1 MATNNL
7 FGTGSKQV
15 PQNVNLGG
23 MAYQNPDYV
32 KIKNLEV
39 DYISQIQTDIPE
51 SVVDVFVYDTSK
63 DSDGGAWRKR
73 TTHTSWYNETLNTAT
88 RGSRREFPA
97 VAVLVL
103 YASGEALKIY
113 DGDDPDLPMWMDF
126 ANYSGRNY
134 FYGTGRAPKVK
145 MLNGMFVTGSQAT
158 NFWPIMVDFIRD
170 SCVGLRSS
178 GGNYDHG
185 ANIAGRNTLDSS
197 NDHYWVHENRNTKKW
212 YFDGHIANQKV
223 NDVAITVLPNAPIS
237 VDTGLPIPT
246 VALASDNGVS
256 IIKDN
261 GTILDLF
268 QNHANANHAN
278 FVDFDSKTNAVIW
291 TTDYQPEGTAEV
303 AYKLNVNPIPNSD
316 QVTGN
321 GVIGPYQN
329 WNRTI
334 QSGGNLTKPK
344 LKGHPMTDVISNGGD
359 GCYAISTGN
368 NYNGNTLNLL
378 KEYYGSVPGSTSNVN
393 ALIAYIGHD
402 YNTGWMRG
410 EARAAWL
417 SSTDTTDATAS
428 ELILDGS
435 NWAGDFDSS
444 NDLNAWTTVVGGT
457 ATVTGGLLKL
467 TDTSGSFVYAS
478 APFTT
483 VIGKKYVVSFESVNN
498 SNTATYSWVRI
509 GNSHN
514 ATEHH
519 NTNYGGSYGIKS
531 VYFTATATTTYIT
544 LISGLGANTFGHWDN
559 VSAKPVEEDRSDKNK
574 GLQVFGTVT
583 KSPVAP
589 GSELVAYSGFSSSNY
604 LQQPYNS
611 DLDFAADDFSISFWY
626 KSTTTIAACVLHRG
640 DGGLNPGW
648 GTGKIIQIEFN
659 STNLAAFL
667 AESAFTGFDTVVI
680 PQAKAADGNWHHYML
695 VRSNEFVGVY
705 WDGIL
710 QDETRSTRNLSNTE
724 ARTWVGERPNNTR
737 PLVDTSLTLLRIT
750 ANAPT
755 EEQIKYMYQS
765 EKMLF
770 TDNSNCTLY
779 GTSDE
784 VTAMAHDEGTGVLHV
799 GTSGGRSDFQGL
811 CRINNT
817 TTAVTTA
824 ISAHDGFIVEQ

>member
-1 MATNNL
+1 MTTNNL

-51 SVVDVFVYDTSK
+51 NVVDVFVYDTSK

-134 FYGTGRAPKVK
+134 FYGTGRAQKVK

-158 NFWPIMVDFIRD
+158 NFWPIMVDFLRD

-197 NDHYWVHENRNTKKW
+197 GDHYWVPENRNSKKW

-261 GTILDLF
+261 GTIIDLF

-291 TTDYQPEGTAEV
+291 TTDYQPEGIAET
-303 AYKLNVNPIPNSD
+303 AYKLNVNPIPNGD

-334 QSGGNLTKPK
+334 QTGGNLTKPK

-359 GCYAISTGN
+359 GCYAVSTGN
-368 NYNGNTLNLL
+368 NFNGNTLNLL
-378 KEYYGSVPGSTSNVN
+378 KEYYGSIPGSTSNIN

-410 EARAAWL
+410 ETRAAWL
-417 SSTDTTDATAS
+417 SDTDTTDAIEYVQNGYFNNDVSSWNIGTTGTTAT
-428 ELILDGS
+428 L
-435 NWAGDFDSS
+435 SS
-444 NDLNAWTTVVGGT
+444 NRLLVT
-457 ATVTGGLLKL
+457 AP
-467 TDTSGSFVYAS
+467 TSGPSWGYVYQGI
-478 APFTT
+478 TT
-483 VIGKKYVVSFESVNN
+483 EIGKTYKISLYYDRGTVDGRIVVRNDST
-498 SNTATYSWVRI
+498 NTTSGALFYYDLGTGDDAKTYW
-509 GNSHN
+509 
-514 ATEHH
+514 
-519 NTNYGGSYGIKS
+519 NT
-531 VYFTATATTTYIT
+531 FTATATTTYILLYSKNTSGGTNAYDQISVT
-544 LISGLGANTFGHWDN
+544 LE
-559 VSAKPVEEDRSDKNK
+559 KDRSDKNR
-574 GLQVFGTVT
+574 GLNVFGTVT
-583 KSPVAP
+583 KSPVAT
-589 GSELVAYSGFSSSNY
+589 GSELVAYSGFTSSNY

-626 KSTTTIAACVLHRG
+626 KSTATVAACVLHRG
-640 DGGLNPGW
+640 DGGINPGW
-648 GTGKIIQIEFN
+648 GNGKIIQIEFN

-667 AESAFTGFDTVVI
+667 AESAFSGFDTVAI
-680 PQAKAADGNWHHYML
+680 PQAKAADGNWHHYVL
-695 VRSNEFVGVY
+695 VRSDEFVGVY

-710 QDETRSTRNLSNTE
+710 QDETRSSRNLSNTQ
-724 ARTWVGERPNNTR
+724 ARTWIGERPNNTR
-737 PLVDTSLTLLRIT
+737 PLVDTSLALFRMT
-750 ANAPT
+750 AHAPT

-824 ISAHDGFIVEQ
+824 ISAHDGFIIEQ

>member
-1 MATNNL
+1 
-7 FGTGSKQV
+7 
-15 PQNVNLGG
+15 
-23 MAYQNPDYV
+23 
-32 KIKNLEV
+32 
-39 DYISQIQTDIPE
+39 
-51 SVVDVFVYDTSK
+51 
-63 DSDGGAWRKR
+63 
-73 TTHTSWYNETLNTAT
+73 
-88 RGSRREFPA
+88 
-97 VAVLVL
+97 
-103 YASGEALKIY
+103 
-113 DGDDPDLPMWMDF
+113 
-126 ANYSGRNY
+126 
-134 FYGTGRAPKVK
+134 
-145 MLNGMFVTGSQAT
+145 
-158 NFWPIMVDFIRD
+158 
-170 SCVGLRSS
+170 
-178 GGNYDHG
+178 
-185 ANIAGRNTLDSS
+185 
-197 NDHYWVHENRNTKKW
+197 
-212 YFDGHIANQKV
+212 
-223 NDVAITVLPNAPIS
+223 
-237 VDTGLPIPT
+237 
-246 VALASDNGVS
+246 
-256 IIKDN
+256 
-261 GTILDLF
+261 
-268 QNHANANHAN
+268 
-278 FVDFDSKTNAVIW
+278 
-291 TTDYQPEGTAEV
+291 
-303 AYKLNVNPIPNSD
+303 
-316 QVTGN
+316 
-321 GVIGPYQN
+321 
-329 WNRTI
+329 
-334 QSGGNLTKPK
+334 
-344 LKGHPMTDVISNGGD
+344 
-359 GCYAISTGN
+359 
-368 NYNGNTLNLL
+368 
-378 KEYYGSVPGSTSNVN
+378 
-393 ALIAYIGHD
+393 
-402 YNTGWMRG
+402 MRG

-435 NWAGDFDSS
+435 NWAGDFNSS
-444 NDLNAWTTVVGGT
+444 DDLNAWTTVVGGT

>member
-7 FGTGSKQV
+7 FGTGPKQV

-39 DYISQIQTDIPE
+39 DYISHIESQIPE
-51 SVVDVFVYDTSK
+51 SAVDIFIYDTSK

-73 TTHTSWYNETLNTAT
+73 TQHTSWYNETLNTAT

-97 VAVLVL
+97 VAVIV
-103 YASGEALKIY
+103 AESDTVTIY
-113 DGDDPDLPMWMDF
+113 DGDDPDLPMWMVF
-126 ANYSGRNY
+126 NQSSSSNSTMLGANAKIITSCSIKNGILCVTIYNSGWGISEIRFVDDSQRWIWGGYDYPDHKQISNSIAERN
-134 FYGTGRAPKVK
+134 VE
-145 MLNGMFVTGSQAT
+145 SS
-158 NFWPIMVDFIRD
+158 W
-170 SCVGLRSS
+170 VGPGS
-178 GGNYDHG
+178 GGGGIVSGY
-185 ANIAGRNTLDSS
+185 A
-197 NDHYWVHENRNTKKW
+197 
-212 YFDGHIANQKV
+212 
-223 NDVAITVLPNAPIS
+223 NDVAMTVLPNAPI
-237 VDTGLPIPT
+237 DDATGLPIPT
-246 VALASDNGVS
+246 IAVATDSGAS

-261 GTILDLF
+261 GTVLDLT
-268 QNHANANHAN
+268 QNHANANHVN
-278 FVDFDSKTNAVIW
+278 FVDFDSKTNAIIW
-291 TTDYQPEGTAEV
+291 TTDYQPEGTAED

-316 QVTGN
+316 LVTGN
-321 GVIGPYQN
+321 GIIGPYQN

-334 QSGGNLTKPK
+334 QTGGNLTKPK
-344 LKGHPMTDVISNGGD
+344 LKGHPMTGVISNGGD

-368 NYNGNTLNLL
+368 SYNGNTLNLL
-378 KEYYGSVPGSTSNVN
+378 KEYYGSVPGSTTNVN
-393 ALIAYIGHD
+393 ALIAYVGHD

-417 SSTDTTDATAS
+417 SDTDTTDAI
-428 ELILDGS
+428 EYVQNGYFNNDV
-435 NWAGDFDSS
+435 SS
-444 NDLNAWTTVVGGT
+444 WTIGTTGTT
-457 ATVTGGLLKL
+457 ATLDANRLLL
-467 TDTSGSFVYAS
+467 TAPTSGASWGYVYQGI
-478 APFTT
+478 TT
-483 VIGKKYVVSFESVNN
+483 EIGKTYKISLYYDRGTVDGRIVVRNDST
-498 SNTATYSWVRI
+498 NTTSGALFYYDLGTGDDAKTYW
-509 GNSHN
+509 
-514 ATEHH
+514 
-519 NTNYGGSYGIKS
+519 NT
-531 VYFTATATTTYIT
+531 FTATATTTYILLYSKSTSGGTNAYDQISVT
-544 LISGLGANTFGHWDN
+544 LE
-559 VSAKPVEEDRSDKNK
+559 KDRSDKNR
-574 GLQVFGTVT
+574 GLNVFGTVT

-589 GSELVAYSGFSSSNY
+589 GSELVAYSGFTSSNY

-626 KSTTTIAACVLHRG
+626 KSTTTVAACVLHRG
-640 DGGLNPGW
+640 DGGINPGW

-659 STNLAAFL
+659 TTNLAAFL
-667 AESAFTGFDTVVI
+667 AESGFSGFDTVVI

-710 QDETRSTRNLSNTE
+710 QDETRSSRNLSNTA

-737 PLVDTSLTLLRIT
+737 PLVDTSLTLLRMT
-750 ANAPT
+750 AHAPT